1 MLLAKRYTRVN
12 PLAQRI
18 AVKDKPFANILELV
32 VIAVNG
38 NSLVGG
44 VRISQHKLEKL
55 YSTE

>member
-1 MLLAKRYTRVN
+1 MLLAKRYTCVN

-18 AVKDKPFANILELV
+18 AVKDKPFNILELV

>member
-18 AVKDKPFANILELV
+18 AVKDKPFNILELV